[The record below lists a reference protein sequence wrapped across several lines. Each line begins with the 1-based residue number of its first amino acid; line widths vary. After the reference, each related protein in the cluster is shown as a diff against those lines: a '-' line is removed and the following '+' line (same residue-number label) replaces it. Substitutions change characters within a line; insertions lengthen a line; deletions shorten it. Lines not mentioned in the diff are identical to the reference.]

1 MPDVIRRFI
10 DPDVDRHLLVGEGEY
25 VIDEVSKH
33 WIVLVAPT
41 IAMVLATLL
50 FISCLL
56 YTSDAADD
64 MPYV

>member
-50 FISCLL
+50 FISMVFAQRWWGLSL
-56 YTSDAADD
+56 IHI
-64 MPYV
+64 